1 MTNETQRIDI
11 ATVVGLGMLLMP
23 LLTMWHEIG
32 GHAAA
37 CAVQGGKVAT
47 IGAFYVDCDGLEGLP
62 RVVVAIAG
70 VAVDCV
76 LALLAFA
83 LWRGAR
89 SDLARLVLWLTW
101 VTKAFVAA
109 GYFCFSGA
117 TGVGDL
123 GPGDGGGIGPLPLP
137 FLWRAGELVIGIA
150 AYVLLVRAAIRT
162 LTAMLGDSPATVPA
176 RRTIAHG
183 YYATIGCAAVLVGL
197 LNPLGIFITIMS
209 AAASSFGGNAGMISV
224 GFTVPS
230 GATTKPFV
238 IARNWPIIVAGA
250 VVLAGFGLVLGPS
263 EHFR

>member
-37 CAVQGGKVAT
+37 CVVQGGKVAT
-47 IGAFYVDCDGLEGLP
+47 IGAFYVECDGL
-62 RVVVAIAG
+62 AG
-70 VAVDCV
+70 VSRVLVACAGVGVDSI
-76 LALLAFA
+76 LALVAFL
-83 LWRGAR
+83 LWRRAKG
-89 SDLARLVLWLTW
+89 DLARLCLWLVW

-123 GPGDGGGIGPLPLP
+123 GPGAGGGIGPLPLP
-137 FLWRAGELVIGIA
+137 YLWRAGELAIGITV
-150 AYVLLVRAAIRT
+150 YVLLVRAAIRT
-162 LTAMLGDSPATVPA
+162 LTEMLGDSAATATA
-176 RRTIAHG
+176 RRSIAHG

-230 GATTKPFV
+230 GATTKHFV
-238 IARNWPIIVAGA
+238 IARNWPLIVAGA
-250 VVLAGFGLVLGPS
+250 VVLAGFALVLGPS

>member
-1 MTNETQRIDI
+1 MTDKTQRIDI

-37 CAVQGGKVAT
+37 CAVQGGRVAT
-47 IGAFYVDCDGLEGLP
+47 IGAFYVECSGLDGLP
-62 RVVVAIAG
+62 RVLVACAG
-70 VAVDCV
+70 VLVDSI
-76 LALLAFA
+76 LALIAFRM
-83 LWRGAR
+83 WRSAKG
-89 SDLARLVLWLTW
+89 DLPRLVLWLTW

-123 GPGDGGGIGPLPLP
+123 GPGIGGGIGPLPLP
-137 FLWRAGELVIGIA
+137 YLWRAGELALGIA

-162 LTAMLGDSPATVPA
+162 LTAMLGDAPATVAA

-209 AAASSFGGNAGMISV
+209 AAASTFGGNAGMISV
-224 GFTVPS
+224 GFTVPN
-230 GATTKPFV
+230 GATTKHFV

-250 VVLAGFGLVLGPS
+250 VMLAGFALVLGPS
-263 EHFR
+263 EHFG